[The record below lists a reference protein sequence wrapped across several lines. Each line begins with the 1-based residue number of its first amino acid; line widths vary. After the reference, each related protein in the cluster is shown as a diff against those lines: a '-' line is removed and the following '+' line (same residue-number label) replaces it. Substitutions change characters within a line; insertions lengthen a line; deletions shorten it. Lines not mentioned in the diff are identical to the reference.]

1 MSMWLNWF
9 QKRRLNRA
17 LLTAVSKGETQQVE
31 RLLDA
36 GASANAR
43 NGRSTALSIAGR
55 SPLGNGATVHLLL
68 ERGAVVNGDLKRVTE
83 NPLVLAAHS
92 SNDERIR
99 LLIMHGADV
108 NALQPDMG
116 TGLTPLQEL
125 VKWAEIDTIA
135 LLLQHGAEVNKKSR
149 INAKQMIGGFTAL
162 HTAASAGRPDVVRFL
177 LDNGAELTQQD
188 VQGRSAIDFAR
199 GTLASPL
206 YRDPR
211 HESGAWALR
220 ETIALLEKETERCP
234 NH

>member
-1 MSMWLNWF
+1 LDWLFWSR
-9 QKRRLNRA
+9 KRRLNRD
-17 LLTAVSKGETQQVE
+17 LLRAVSKGETQQVE

-55 SPLGNGATVHLLL
+55 SHLGNGATVRLLL
-68 ERGAVVNGDLKRVTE
+68 ERGAFVNGDPKQKTE
-83 NPLVLAAHS
+83 NPLGLASHS
-92 SNDERIR
+92 SDDDRIR
-99 LLIMHGADV
+99 LLITHGADV
-108 NALQPDMG
+108 NALQPGMG

-125 VKWAEIDTIA
+125 AKWAEIDTIA
-135 LLLQHGAEVNKKSR
+135 LLLQDGAEVNKKSR

-177 LDNGAELTQQD
+177 LDNGAESTQKD
-188 VQGRSAIDFAR
+188 VQGRSALDFAR
-199 GTLASPL
+199 GTLDSPL

-211 HESGAWALR
+211 HESGARALR
-220 ETIALLEKETERCP
+220 ETIALLEKEIERCQ